1 MLFTVLRVLSPF
13 FYLLSAI
20 YFFKFFSNRNLKDL
34 QRGNTLDVLAI
45 VLHFLFLVS
54 LTLESGHPPL
64 AGAFQAMS
72 TFMLFFAIL
81 SKVIAPDSKDYSI
94 GFFNTSLLFVLQ
106 LISVVNIS
114 PSTVLPDIL
123 KNVYFEVHV
132 ILNLIGYAS
141 FSSAFLL
148 SFMYLLLFYEIKG
161 NQLGYFY
168 DRLPSLAYL
177 EKLNRRAI
185 IVGFV
190 FSTLGIFSG
199 AFTGMYA
206 WGQFWAWDPKL
217 VSATHCLVSLWSS
230 NYRQLQIWVARKEN
244 SLYQFSKFFVD
255 NFLNVGYN
263 AVFFRYSFFCLTE

>member
-1 MLFTVLRVLSPF
+1 M
-13 FYLLSAI
+13 
-20 YFFKFFSNRNLKDL
+20 
-34 QRGNTLDVLAI
+34 LAI

-217 VSATHCLVSLWSS
+217 VSALIAWLVYGVAIIGSYKYGWPGKKIVYISFLSFLW
-230 NYRQLQIWVARKEN
+230 II
-244 SLYQFSKFFVD
+244 FSMLVITQYFS
-255 NFLNVGYN
+255 GIH
-263 AVFFRYSFFCLTE
+263 SFA